1 LTRTFVMLIVFFQ
14 DYAQMRPGGL
24 HLVDL
29 VFLGG
34 RILRE
39 MADLALEEGR
49 VFDAAGHL
57 IR

>member
-1 LTRTFVMLIVFFQ
+1 MLIVFFQ